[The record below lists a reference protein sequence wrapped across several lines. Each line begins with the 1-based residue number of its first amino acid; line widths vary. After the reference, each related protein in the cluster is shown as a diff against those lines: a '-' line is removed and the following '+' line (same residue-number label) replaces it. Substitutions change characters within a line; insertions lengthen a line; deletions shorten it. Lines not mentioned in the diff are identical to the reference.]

1 MLCETGEAKG
11 ICIIQISRSGTDL
24 MTRLIQVI
32 SLRNACAC
40 NTNKLNA
47 GNMISGRKYT
57 LMRRNKLFSFA
68 SFAPIYFRFYL
79 FLFKRSYNEMKI
91 YHFSITFR
99 LTIYQIH

>member
-24 MTRLIQVI
+24 MTRLMQVI

-47 GNMISGRKYT
+47 GNISGRKYT

-68 SFAPIYFRFYL
+68 SFALLYFRFYL
-79 FLFKRSYNEMKI
+79 FLFKREI
-91 YHFSITFR
+91 PI
-99 LTIYQIH
+99 L

>member
-1 MLCETGEAKG
+1 MEDSEILLCETGEAKG

-24 MTRLIQVI
+24 MTRLMQVI

-68 SFAPIYFRFYL
+68 SFTPLYFRFYL
-79 FLFKRSYNEMKI
+79 FLFKREI
-91 YHFSITFR
+91 PI
-99 LTIYQIH
+99 L